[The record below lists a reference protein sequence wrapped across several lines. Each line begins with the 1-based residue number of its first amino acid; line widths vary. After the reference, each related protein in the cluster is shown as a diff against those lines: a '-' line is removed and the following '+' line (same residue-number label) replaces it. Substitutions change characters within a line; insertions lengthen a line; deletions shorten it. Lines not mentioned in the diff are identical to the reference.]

1 MDWGK
6 VFANDATNKNLTS
19 KTTKNRRHQQIIL
32 QKDMQMVNI
41 NANYQGNDAHHC

>member
-19 KTTKNRRHQQIIL
+19 KTTKKQISQL
-32 QKDMQMVNI
+32 ENGQKT
-41 NANYQGNDAHHC
+41 